1 MWLSHFSFPSLHP
14 HIHGMFFTSIYV
26 LCPTPTQTHTP
37 ACVHIYAQPYTHPFF
52 PTPAALGRA
61 GGGDGAPFQHLLYG
75 PATFGLLPRTHLT
88 PATLSF
94 SCPKQIASALGQH
107 WRFGVAW
114 EVGPGP
120 GAGVC
125 RPAPHLAEAVPTQG
139 GPGTGGVLTDRCP
152 SPAPRGAAL
161 PSTGCCFGG
170 WDYPGLQ
177 TLTTG

>member
-1 MWLSHFSFPSLHP
+1 MAKKFFLSQPPSSHTR
-14 HIHGMFFTSIYV
+14 HV
-26 LCPTPTQTHTP
+26 LYFYLCALSYTHADTHTRMRAHLCTTIHSP
-37 ACVHIYAQPYTHPFF
+37 LFSHPCC
-52 PTPAALGRA
+52 PGRA

-125 RPAPHLAEAVPTQG
+125 RPGPTWLRQFLLRV
-139 GPGTGGVLTDRCP
+139 TWDGVGVD
-152 SPAPRGAAL
+152 
-161 PSTGCCFGG
+161 
-170 WDYPGLQ
+170 
-177 TLTTG
+177 